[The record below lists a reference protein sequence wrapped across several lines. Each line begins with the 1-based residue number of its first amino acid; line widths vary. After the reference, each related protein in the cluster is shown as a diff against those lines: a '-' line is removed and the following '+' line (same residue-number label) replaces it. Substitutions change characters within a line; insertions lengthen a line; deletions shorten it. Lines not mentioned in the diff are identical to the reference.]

1 MTQTMVQCNTTL
13 CGAQRSPAPREE
25 QLHTAII
32 SSVYFTGLRNA
43 ERVMGELMIRCPN
56 TGKSVS
62 TGIFMDRTKFRS
74 MPVFFSTSYCA
85 SCSSSHEWF
94 ARDAWMCEA
103 GTEAMDSS
111 HALQV
116 A

>member
-13 CGAQRSPAPREE
+13 CGAQRSHAPREE

>member
-1 MTQTMVQCNTTL
+1 
-13 CGAQRSPAPREE
+13 
-25 QLHTAII
+25 
-32 SSVYFTGLRNA
+32 
-43 ERVMGELMIRCPN
+43 MGELMIRCPN